1 MEKLV
6 EKDKKLILRSAEE
19 IMRLTR
25 MGSFHQT
32 RLSFMRQ
39 LLRRMNEEK
48 WTFSIYYWDIND
60 AGFGT
65 AIYSVKSLERHY
77 SLIAF
82 SKDLPANLRSDRVIA
97 TSWDLTFTLFDG
109 IPSKKDVVRL
119 KDSVPFQEGARLSKK
134 ELALGRANKSAR
146 LWDEVVQSLANGSQ
160 PSLESIESVGYLMR
174 TTAVYGSGK
183 FGLSDRVFIK
193 DRSEL
198 AAPFQ
203 AELLSVYLVRSL
215 VADLVEHVALK
226 LGGDGAVKLSSEVRK
241 RIGIGNSTGLGM
253 APFLVN
259 HPSLLDRWMVARETA
274 IARVRAIK
282 HVKNS
287 ERSIFRMLLDR
298 SIVNA
303 DVWNSQH
310 PEQIK
315 KLKDLRKDF
324 ALIRKYFYENG
335 VGVQNFWDKI
345 CNWSQKKLTFE
356 GQEALFSLILEPY
369 GRIVD
374 DLADQMSIDE
384 DKNFRI
390 NGAMSCS
397 VVIKIIVKYFSWAL
411 KYDYDKNEEQARF
424 WYVSEEKLEPR
435 LGERFEEDGAYLEQP
450 LAVGRDIKAFYK
462 ALLKFKEQ
470 SILADFLLNNPE
482 FRHTARRVLQFY
494 KFSYG
499 EIQDNL
505 ISDQM
510 KPIDLLRC
518 KLSFFGATRFDPR
531 SDRWV
536 RICMYQNAPYP
547 NELNS
552 NYDDFWPYPN
562 LVKS

>member
-253 APFLVN
+253 APFF
-259 HPSLLDRWMVARETA
+259 
-274 IARVRAIK
+274 
-282 HVKNS
+282 S
-287 ERSIFRMLLDR
+287 ES
-298 SIVNA
+298 S
-303 DVWNSQH
+303 
-310 PEQIK
+310 K
-315 KLKDLRKDF
+315 F
-324 ALIRKYFYENG
+324 A
-335 VGVQNFWDKI
+335 
-345 CNWSQKKLTFE
+345 
-356 GQEALFSLILEPY
+356 
-369 GRIVD
+369 
-374 DLADQMSIDE
+374 
-384 DKNFRI
+384 
-390 NGAMSCS
+390 
-397 VVIKIIVKYFSWAL
+397 
-411 KYDYDKNEEQARF
+411 
-424 WYVSEEKLEPR
+424 
-435 LGERFEEDGAYLEQP
+435 
-450 LAVGRDIKAFYK
+450 
-462 ALLKFKEQ
+462 
-470 SILADFLLNNPE
+470 
-482 FRHTARRVLQFY
+482 
-494 KFSYG
+494 
-499 EIQDNL
+499 
-505 ISDQM
+505 
-510 KPIDLLRC
+510 
-518 KLSFFGATRFDPR
+518 
-531 SDRWV
+531 
-536 RICMYQNAPYP
+536 
-547 NELNS
+547 
-552 NYDDFWPYPN
+552 
-562 LVKS
+562 